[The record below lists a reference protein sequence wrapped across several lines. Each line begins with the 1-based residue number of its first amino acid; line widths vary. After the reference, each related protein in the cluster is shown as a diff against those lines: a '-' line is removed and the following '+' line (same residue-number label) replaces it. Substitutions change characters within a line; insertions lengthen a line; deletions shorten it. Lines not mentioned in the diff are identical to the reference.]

1 MQSFDELI
9 AFRKTLHQNPE
20 LSNQEQATAARILE
34 EFQAFSPDDVI
45 TDLGGTGLAF
55 VFNGSESGPTT
66 LIRSELDALPIEEA
80 NSFAHRSKVNG
91 VSHKCG
97 HDGHMSIVTALGAEL
112 AKHRPKKGRVVLCF
126 QPAEETGMGAIQVV
140 NDVRFVNLIPDY
152 AFALHN
158 YPGLELGKVAVRA
171 GTFNC
176 ASRGMIIHLKGKT
189 SHAAHPENGV
199 SPANALCKIIQEL
212 NSLPAK
218 IPQQVAAGRNWVTVI
233 HAKLGEIA
241 FGTAPGDAV
250 IMATLRSET
259 NEAMQI
265 LIEEAE
271 RLSQTV
277 AKTENLSISF
287 EYDDVFQASVNTQQG
302 CDLVV
307 CACDNT
313 QTPFVLLDEPMRW
326 SEDFGQFTAT
336 AKEGAMFALG
346 AGQASPQ
353 LHNPDYDFP
362 DSLLPVGRDL
372 FLDIIRQLNG
382 LSVDSAIDTSRWT

>member
-1 MQSFDELI
+1 MQSLEQLI
-9 AFRKTLHQNPE
+9 TLRKTLHQNPE
-20 LSNQEQATAARILE
+20 LSNQEEATAARILN
-34 EFQAFSPDDVI
+34 EFLAFSPDDVV
-45 TDLGGTGLAF
+45 TGLGGTGLAF
-55 VFNGSESGPTT
+55 VFNGADTGPTT
-66 LIRSELDALPIEEA
+66 LIRSELDALPIEET
-80 NSFAHRSKVNG
+80 NTFAHRSQVKG

-112 AKHRPKKGRVVLCF
+112 AKSRPQKGRVVLCF
-126 QPAEETGMGAIQVV
+126 QPAEETGIGATQVV
-140 NDVRFVNLIPDY
+140 NDVRFAALKPDY

-176 ASRGMIIHLKGKT
+176 ASRGMIIHLKGNT

-199 SPANALCKIIQEL
+199 SPANAMCQIIQEL
-212 NSLPAK
+212 NTLPAK
-218 IPQQVAAGRNWVTVI
+218 LTQQGIERRQWVTVI
-233 HAKLGEIA
+233 HAKLGDVA

-250 IMATLRSET
+250 VMATLRSET
-259 NEAMQI
+259 NEGMQT
-265 LIEEAE
+265 LIEHAEAFSQTLTAQE
-271 RLSQTV
+271 RLS
-277 AKTENLSISF
+277 IRF
-287 EYDDVFQASVNTQQG
+287 EYDDVFQASVNSQIG

-307 CACDNT
+307 SACEIT
-313 QTPFVLLDEPMRW
+313 QTPCLLLDEPMRW

-346 AGQASPQ
+346 AGQTSPQ

-362 DSLLPVGRDL
+362 DSLIPTGRDI

-382 LSVDSAIDTSRWT
+382 FQEAGS

>member
-1 MQSFDELI
+1 MQSLEQLI
-9 AFRKTLHQNPE
+9 TLRKTLHQNPE
-20 LSNQEQATAARILE
+20 LSNQEEATAARILN
-34 EFQAFSPDDVI
+34 EFLAFSPDDVV
-45 TDLGGTGLAF
+45 TGLGGTGLAF
-55 VFNGSESGPTT
+55 VFNGADTGPTT
-66 LIRSELDALPIEEA
+66 LIRSELDALPIEET
-80 NSFAHRSKVNG
+80 NTFAHRSQVKG

-97 HDGHMSIVTALGAEL
+97 HDGHISIVTALGAEL
-112 AKHRPKKGRVVLCF
+112 AKSRPQKGRVVLCF
-126 QPAEETGMGAIQVV
+126 QPAEETGMGATQVV
-140 NDVRFVNLIPDY
+140 NDVRFAALKPDY

-199 SPANALCKIIQEL
+199 SPANAMCQIIQEL
-212 NSLPAK
+212 NTLPAK
-218 IPQQVAAGRNWVTVI
+218 LTQQGIERRQWVTVI
-233 HAKLGEIA
+233 HAKLGDVA

-250 IMATLRSET
+250 VMATLRSET
-259 NEAMQI
+259 NEGMQT
-265 LIEEAE
+265 LIEHAEAFSQALAAQE
-271 RLSQTV
+271 RLS
-277 AKTENLSISF
+277 IRF
-287 EYDDVFQASVNTQQG
+287 EYDDVFQASVNSQIG

-307 CACDNT
+307 SACEIT
-313 QTPFVLLDEPMRW
+313 QTPCLLLDEPMRW

-346 AGQASPQ
+346 AGQTSPQ

-362 DSLLPVGRDL
+362 DSLIPTGRDI

-382 LSVDSAIDTSRWT
+382 FQEA

>member
-1 MQSFDELI
+1 MQSLEQLI
-9 AFRKTLHQNPE
+9 TLRKTLHQNPE
-20 LSNQEQATAARILE
+20 LSNQEEATAARILN
-34 EFQAFSPDDVI
+34 EFLAFSPDDVV
-45 TDLGGTGLAF
+45 TGLGGTGLAF
-55 VFNGSESGPTT
+55 VFNGADTGPTT
-66 LIRSELDALPIEEA
+66 LIRSELDALPIEET
-80 NSFAHRSKVNG
+80 NTFAHRSQVKG

-112 AKHRPKKGRVVLCF
+112 AKSRPQKGRVVLCF
-126 QPAEETGMGAIQVV
+126 QPAEETGMGATQVV
-140 NDVRFVNLIPDY
+140 NDVRFAALKPDY

-199 SPANALCKIIQEL
+199 SPANAMCQIIQEL
-212 NSLPAK
+212 NTLPAK
-218 IPQQVAAGRNWVTVI
+218 LTQQGIERRQWVTVI
-233 HAKLGEIA
+233 HAKLGDVA

-250 IMATLRSET
+250 VMATLRSET
-259 NEAMQI
+259 NEGMQT
-265 LIEEAE
+265 LIEHAEAFSQTLAAQE
-271 RLSQTV
+271 RLS
-277 AKTENLSISF
+277 IRF
-287 EYDDVFQASVNTQQG
+287 EYDDVFQASVNSQIG

-307 CACDNT
+307 SACEIT
-313 QTPFVLLDEPMRW
+313 QTPCLLLDEPMRW

-346 AGQASPQ
+346 AGQTSPQ

-362 DSLLPVGRDL
+362 DSLIPTGRDI

-382 LSVDSAIDTSRWT
+382 FQEAGS